1 MKNND
6 KQKIETG
13 NFMDGFALPDY
24 PTRVYGMKQ
33 GCELL
38 KDKGEKIHLE
48 ADKIFIEPGDQISY
62 CYMVLNGR
70 VISMEYTVDGSERIY
85 NIFEKGSIF
94 LESNLLMCAP
104 SAIHFKTMAETDLV
118 RIGREQL
125 IQAMT
130 NNVNIMLF
138 IMESTTYKYYSAM
151 DQLRENFDHD
161 AAWKIYNM
169 FLILAANFGETEGVW
184 TKINLKIN
192 QQMLGNLLGMNRVTV
207 SKIIKEM
214 KNHGIIQQVNE
225 YYCVRN
231 RK

>member
-6 KQKIETG
+6 KKKLTTG
-13 NFMDGFALPDY
+13 NFIDGFALPDY
-24 PTRVYGMKQ
+24 PTRIYGMKQ
-33 GCELL
+33 GYELL
-38 KDKGEKIHLE
+38 IDKGEKIHLE
-48 ADKIFIEPGDQISY
+48 ANKVFVEPGDQIQY

-70 VISMEYTVDGSERIY
+70 VISMEYTIDGSERIY
-85 NIFEKGSIF
+85 NMFEKGSIF

-104 SAIHFKTMAETDLV
+104 SAISFKTMTETDLV
-118 RIGREQL
+118 RIEREKL
-125 IQAMT
+125 IKSMT

-161 AAWKIYNM
+161 AAWKVYNM
-169 FLILAANFGETEGVW
+169 FLILASNFGETDGNW
-184 TKINLKIN
+184 TKIHLKLN

-214 KNHGIIQQVNE
+214 KENGIIQQVNE

-231 RK
+231 K

>member
-6 KQKIETG
+6 KKKITTG
-13 NFMDGFALPDY
+13 NFIDGFALPDY
-24 PTRVYGMKQ
+24 PTRIYGMKQ
-33 GCELL
+33 GYELL
-38 KDKGEKIHLE
+38 IDKGEKIHLE
-48 ADKIFIEPGDQISY
+48 ANKVFVEPGDQIQY

-70 VISMEYTVDGSERIY
+70 VISMEYTIDGSERIY
-85 NIFEKGSIF
+85 NMFEKGSIF

-104 SAIHFKTMAETDLV
+104 SAISFKTMTETDLV
-118 RIGREQL
+118 SIEREKL
-125 IQAMT
+125 IKSMT

-161 AAWKIYNM
+161 AAWKVY
-169 FLILAANFGETEGVW
+169 W
-184 TKINLKIN
+184 TKINLKLN

-214 KNHGIIQQVNE
+214 KENGIIQQVNE

-231 RK
+231 K

>member
-6 KQKIETG
+6 KKKMMTG
-13 NFMDGFALPDY
+13 NFIDGFELPDY

-38 KDKGEKIHLE
+38 MDKGEKIHLE
-48 ADKIFIEPGDQISY
+48 ANKVFVEPGDQIPY
-62 CYMVLNGR
+62 CYMVVNGR
-70 VISMEYTVDGSERIY
+70 VISMEYTIDGSERIY

-104 SAIHFKTMAETDLV
+104 SAITFKTMAETDLV
-118 RIGREQL
+118 RISRDKL
-125 IQAMT
+125 IKAMT
-130 NNVNIMLF
+130 TNVNIMLF

-151 DQLRENFDHD
+151 DQIRENFDHD
-161 AAWKIYNM
+161 AAWKVYNM
-169 FLILAANFGETEGVW
+169 FLILASNFGETEGEW

-214 KNHGIIQQVNE
+214 KDTGIIQQVNE
-225 YYCVRN
+225 YYCVRSN
-231 RK
+231 K